1 MKKYKK
7 YIYII
12 LLLLISYGVYTVFFK
27 TTDNIVQYTTEK
39 AFVGDLV
46 KRVNA
51 TGQIRPRNLIDVGAQ
66 VSGQI
71 EKINVTLGDA
81 VKSGD
86 LLVHIDSTTQQNDLE
101 VKKSQLESYKAELF
115 AEESSLRKV
124 TLQYERES
132 RLRTGKATSEEAYE
146 LAQNELALGKAN
158 VAKVEALI
166 RQAQLA
172 VDNAETDLG
181 YTFVSAPKDGVVVS
195 VVVEEG
201 QTVNASQVTPTLLQ
215 IADLSSMEIKLEI
228 SEGDITKVQ
237 AGMPVE
243 FTILSEP
250 NKKYNT
256 TLADID
262 PAYTIMSNGTYTK
275 SNTGSSEAIYYY
287 ANAIIENQDELLRIG
302 MTVQSSITI
311 AERKDALLVP
321 NLAIKRGPHGSFVSV
336 LENGEVKN
344 YPIQEGLTNG
354 IYTEVLPAER
364 IRPERTRPDGTRPD
378 GARPDGTRPDGTRP
392 DSDRPEHPRT
402 DESTE
407 FAAVT
412 NDTQADTNTENQ
424 ENTIIEEQT
433 ESRPPRPEIPVLKE
447 GAEIII
453 SQISSQEISNA
464 RANARGPGGPGGGSG
479 GGGPR

>member
-1 MKKYKK
+1 MKIIRNKEKMFLMKKYKK
-7 YIYII
+7 YIYIV
-12 LLLLISYGVYTVFFK
+12 LLLVISYVVYTTFFK
-27 TTDNIVQYTTEK
+27 KTEDTVQYLTEK

-71 EKINVTLGDA
+71 EKINVSLGDP
-81 VKSGD
+81 VTSGQ
-86 LLVHIDSTTQQNDLE
+86 LLVQIDSTTQKNDLE

-115 AEESSLRKV
+115 AEESSLHTV

-146 LAQNELALGKAN
+146 LAKNDLALSKAK
-158 VAKVEALI
+158 VAQVEALI

-181 YTFVSAPKDGVVVS
+181 YTSVTAPKDGVVVS

-215 IADLSSMEIKLEI
+215 VADLSSMEIKIEI
-228 SEGDITKVQ
+228 SEGDITKVKPD
-237 AGMPVE
+237 MPVE

-250 NKKYNT
+250 TIKHRT

-262 PAYTIMSNGTYTK
+262 PAYTIMSNGSYTK

-287 ANAIIENQDELLRIG
+287 ANAIIENHDELLRIG

-311 AERKDALLVP
+311 AERKGALLVP
-321 NLAIKRGPHGSFVSV
+321 NLAIKQSPRGGTFVSV

-344 YPIQEGLTNG
+344 YPIQVGLTDG
-354 IYTEVLPAER
+354 IHTEVLPIER
-364 IRPERTRPDGTRPD
+364 VRPESGGDKERPSREEREGADDQAQT
-378 GARPDGTRPDGTRP
+378 GARPPR
-392 DSDRPEHPRT
+392 EHT
-402 DESTE
+402 STQMPTLQ
-407 FAAVT
+407 V
-412 NDTQADTNTENQ
+412 
-424 ENTIIEEQT
+424 
-433 ESRPPRPEIPVLKE
+433 
-447 GAEIII
+447 GAEIIL
-453 SQISSQEISNA
+453 SQISSQDLMRA
-464 RANARGPGGPGGGSG
+464 RSSAPRGPGSG
-479 GGGPR
+479 GVGPR